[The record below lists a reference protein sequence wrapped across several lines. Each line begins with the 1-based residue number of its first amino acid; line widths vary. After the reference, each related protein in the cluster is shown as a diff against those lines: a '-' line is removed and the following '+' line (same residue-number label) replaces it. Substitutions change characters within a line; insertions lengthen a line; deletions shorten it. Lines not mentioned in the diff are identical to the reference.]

1 MENISS
7 TSKNLL
13 SIEEITVFVALEVR
27 VLDLCPGWSESSIGE
42 QEANQGKEITLG
54 WQGKNL
60 EEEGTGRY
68 PGYLGKG
75 KLLWICGPPLPVCL
89 FSSHRAGLSFATKKN
104 NKEKQHI
111 CVTKLYQF

>member
-13 SIEEITVFVALEVR
+13 SIEEITVFIALEVR
-27 VLDLCPGWSESSIGE
+27 VLDLCPGWSKSRIGE
-42 QEANQGKEITLG
+42 REANQGKEITLG

-75 KLLWICGPPLPVCL
+75 KLLWICGLPLPVCL
-89 FSSHRAGLSFATKKN
+89 FSSHGAGLSFATKK
-104 NKEKQHI
+104 KI
-111 CVTKLYQF
+111 TKKSNISV